1 MFENFLSF
9 LIKLLYTRMGIL
21 NNIKYKTTS
30 EMKWMKE
37 IVRKRRVFEHDG
49 T

>member
-1 MFENFLSF
+1 MLENFLSF
-9 LIKLLYTRMGIL
+9 LIKHLYTRMGIL

-37 IVRKRRVFEHDG
+37 IVRKRRVFKHDG